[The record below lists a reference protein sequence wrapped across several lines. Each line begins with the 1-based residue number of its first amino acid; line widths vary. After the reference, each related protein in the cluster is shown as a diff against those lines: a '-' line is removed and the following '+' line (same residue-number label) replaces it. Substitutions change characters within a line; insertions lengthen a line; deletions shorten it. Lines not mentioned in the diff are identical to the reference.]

1 MDRLIV
7 EEKLESLRRCLARIK
22 QKCPPT
28 VNALMDDIDAQDI
41 ITLNLTRAVQLC
53 ADIAAHL
60 VAEMDDVRLPDSTG
74 GLFDALAKEKV
85 LSDAVARRMR
95 KAVGF
100 RNLAVHQY
108 EEVDWHIVHVICQ
121 QRLDDFYEFARAVTD
136 WLDQGRSRV
145 TAD

>member
-7 EEKLESLRRCLARIK
+7 EEKLESLRRCLARIR

-121 QRLDDFYEFARAVTD
+121 QHLDDFYKFARAVTD
-136 WLDQGRSRV
+136 WLDQGR
-145 TAD
+145 